1 MAGSGSQSG
10 SQDGSRSGSRSGSQD
25 GAPEVEVGRAP
36 SAALGEVIV
45 STLQGEGIR
54 ARLDGTRILVPSP
67 LQTKARE
74 ILDFLR
80 AQIEKGTR

>member
-1 MAGSGSQSG
+1 MAGSGSQEG
-10 SQDGSRSGSRSGSQD
+10 T
-25 GAPEVEVGRAP
+25 PEVEIGQAP
-36 SAALGEVIV
+36 STALGEVII

-54 ARLDGTRILVPSP
+54 ARLSGTRILVPSP

-80 AQIEKGTR
+80 SELSKGAALKPRHTAGSSSQD